1 MNPDLRLIGRESG
14 VADPADQQFR
24 LLVSSVTDYA
34 IFLLDGAGRIT
45 SWNAG
50 AERIKGYRAEEII
63 GRHFSHF
70 YTAED
75 RERGL
80 PDNARATARR
90 NGRFQGEGWRQRRDG
105 TRFWA
110 EVTITALHGESG
122 AFVGFAKVTRDMT
135 ARHLAREREQLFA
148 ATFDGAP
155 SGITV
160 LDLAGDYIG
169 ANASFLRLM
178 GYGEEELK
186 QKSMFDLTH
195 AEDLAGARR
204 GFNDL
209 SSGSIDRLEL
219 DQRYLHRDGRAIWVH
234 VTLARIVDGEGVAT
248 SIVTQVEDMT
258 ERRAAEARVRES
270 EERLRAFT
278 AYSPALMCMK
288 DREGRYRFANDRFL
302 ERYNL
307 RREQLLGRTDAELFT
322 RRQALALS
330 AHDAEVLSRG
340 EAMQYEERAAA
351 GDGQRVSMVWKFP
364 VLDAAGAP
372 QAIGVVSSD
381 ITDRRL
387 TEQALREQ
395 RTLLAEAQKIAGLGS
410 WDWDP
415 DSGRVSWSGEL
426 YRMFGVSP
434 DDMAPS
440 FENYLERVH
449 PDDRQQ
455 SGAMVARALM
465 DSRPFSM
472 LERIVRPGGEV
483 RYVRSQGEVVRNERG
498 KPIKVLVACLDI
510 TEQRHSES
518 ALRQAAQD
526 LHGLSQRLV
535 QAEEI
540 ERRRVARELHDQV
553 GQSLSALNINLDIIS
568 RERGSLPAQLRQR
581 LDDSLGLV
589 ESTAQAIENV
599 MADLRPPLLDEYG
612 LAAALNWHAD
622 EFTRRTG
629 VQVTVIDSTPEATK
643 KARHEAAVALFRI
656 AQESLNN
663 VLKHAQAKS
672 VRIEVLATGEDL
684 VLDVR
689 DDGRGFDPGA
699 APAGRWGMTTMRERA
714 QAAGGQLHIDTAPGR
729 GTRIH
734 ARVPL

>member
-1 MNPDLRLIGRESG
+1 MNPDLRLVGRESG

-34 IFLLDGAGRIT
+34 IYLLDGAGRVT

-63 GRHFSHF
+63 GRHFSQF
-70 YTAED
+70 YIPEE
-75 RERGL
+75 RERGVPEQVL
-80 PDNARATARR
+80 AKARQE
-90 NGRFQGEGWRQRRDG
+90 GHFQGEGWRLRKDG
-105 TRFWA
+105 GRFWA
-110 EVTITALHGESG
+110 EVRITALYDDAG
-122 AFVGFAKVTRDMT
+122 VLQGFAKITRD
-135 ARHLAREREQLFA
+135 
-148 ATFDGAP
+148 
-155 SGITV
+155 I
-160 LDLAGDYIG
+160 
-169 ANASFLRLM
+169 
-178 GYGEEELK
+178 
-186 QKSMFDLTH
+186 
-195 AEDLAGARR
+195 
-204 GFNDL
+204 
-209 SSGSIDRLEL
+209 
-219 DQRYLHRDGRAIWVH
+219 
-234 VTLARIVDGEGVAT
+234 
-248 SIVTQVEDMT
+248 T
-258 ERRAAEARVRES
+258 ERRAMEDRVRES

-278 AYSPALMCMK
+278 AFSPALMCMK
-288 DREGRYRFANDRFL
+288 DREGRYRFVNDRFL

-307 RREQLLGRTDAELFT
+307 RRDQVLGRTDAELFT

-330 AHDAEVLSRG
+330 AHDAEVLARG
-340 EAMQYEERAAA
+340 EPVQYEERAAA

-364 VLDAAGAP
+364 VLDAAGVAE
-372 QAIGVVSSD
+372 AIGVVSSD

-410 WDWDP
+410 WEWDP

-426 YRMFGVSP
+426 YRIFGVLP
-434 DDMAPS
+434 EDMAPS

-510 TEQRHSES
+510 TDQRHSES

-568 RERGSLPAQLRQR
+568 RDSGALPAALRQR
-581 LDDSLGLV
+581 LGDSLGLV

-622 EFTRRTG
+622 EFSRRTG
-629 VQVTVIDSTPEATK
+629 VPVTVIDSTPEATK

-663 VLKHAQAKS
+663 VLKHAQAKQ
-672 VRIEVLATGEDL
+672 VRIEVLATAEDL

-714 QAAGGQLHIDTAPGR
+714 QAAGGQLHLDAAPGR

>member
-1 MNPDLRLIGRESG
+1 MNPDLRLVGRESG

-34 IFLLDGAGRIT
+34 IYLLDGAGRVT

-50 AERIKGYRAEEII
+50 AERIKGYRAEDII
-63 GRHFSHF
+63 GRHFSQF

-75 RERGL
+75 RARGL
-80 PDNARATARR
+80 PEQVLAQAREQ
-90 NGRFQGEGWRQRRDG
+90 GRFQGEGWRVRKDG
-105 TRFWA
+105 SRFWA
-110 EVTITALHGESG
+110 LVVVDTVRNDAGELI
-122 AFVGFAKVTRDMT
+122 GFAKITRD
-135 ARHLAREREQLFA
+135 
-148 ATFDGAP
+148 
-155 SGITV
+155 I
-160 LDLAGDYIG
+160 
-169 ANASFLRLM
+169 
-178 GYGEEELK
+178 
-186 QKSMFDLTH
+186 
-195 AEDLAGARR
+195 
-204 GFNDL
+204 
-209 SSGSIDRLEL
+209 
-219 DQRYLHRDGRAIWVH
+219 
-234 VTLARIVDGEGVAT
+234 
-248 SIVTQVEDMT
+248 T
-258 ERRAAEARVRES
+258 ERRAMEHRVRES

-278 AYSPALMCMK
+278 TNSPALMCMK

-307 RREQLLGRTDAELFT
+307 RRDQLLGRTDAELFT

-330 AHDAEVLSRG
+330 AHDAEVLARG
-340 EAMQYEERAAA
+340 EPVQYEERAAA
-351 GDGQRVSMVWKFP
+351 GESQRVSIVSKFP
-364 VLDAAGAP
+364 VLDAAGVP
-372 QAIGVVSSD
+372 QAIGVVASD

-410 WDWDP
+410 WEWDP

-426 YRMFGVSP
+426 YRIFGVLP
-434 DDMAPS
+434 EDVAPS

-483 RYVRSQGEVVRNERG
+483 RHVRSQGEVVRNERG

-510 TEQRHSES
+510 TEQRHSEA

-568 RERGSLPAQLRQR
+568 RERGTLPVVLQQR

-622 EFTRRTG
+622 EFSRRTG
-629 VQVTVIDSTPEATK
+629 VAVTVIDSTPEATK

-663 VLKHAQAKS
+663 VLKHAEAKQ

-699 APAGRWGMTTMRERA
+699 APSGRWGMTTMRERT
-714 QAAGGQLHIDTAPGR
+714 QAAGGQLHIDAGVGR